1 MRILLIEDDEA
12 LADILLQCLTSQH
25 YAVDTASDGKMGWE
39 YAQGTP
45 YDLILIDV
53 GLPKLDGISLCRR
66 LRSQACTTPILLMT
80 AREATSDRIQGL
92 DAGADDYL
100 IKPLNLDELQ
110 ARVRAL
116 LRRGNIPTTPVLQ
129 VGELQLDPSSCKV
142 TFAGKNLS
150 LTPKEYNLLELFM
163 RNPSRVFSRGNIVE
177 HLWTYD
183 DPPQEETVKAHIK
196 GLRQKLKIAGAENW
210 IENVYGIGY
219 RLNPNLE
226 SESNVGAGFTNNITT
241 QTENL
246 TKPAP
251 VSEQANNVGAGFT
264 NNLTTQTENLTKPA
278 PASEPSVDQKF
289 SQAMDKMWQKHEGL
303 MMQRLEVL
311 QQVAAAIKTKTFSEE
326 LRDSAKKA
334 AHKLAGVLG
343 MFELQTGTEI
353 AANIEHIL
361 SENVILKGNTKK
373 QLLSQ
378 IEQLSNLLKHK
389 QLEIT
394 GKIATINWASATP
407 TSQEINGIQTVSVLV
422 VDDDP
427 VFLEALRPILEP
439 WGIRMTGLDDP
450 LRFWEVMPQVAPDLL
465 ILDVEMPQISGV
477 ELCQKV
483 RKDGNWQD
491 LPILFLTAHRE
502 LETIQQVFAVGADDY
517 VVKPVVGTELLTR
530 ITNRLERNR
539 LLKNLAAKEPITGL
553 NNQRKSSQN
562 LENLIEQA
570 GKNNGSF
577 CLAVLVVNQLRQIN
591 IRCGHSVGDR
601 ILQQWGN
608 LLKKAFPAEV
618 IGYWGNGEF
627 VVGMPGLNK
636 LEACDRISDLLTA
649 LRTQVFTAPDE
660 TRFQV
665 DFGVALAE
673 YPTDGITLQSLYQI
687 ASSTLAVDS

>member
-1 MRILLIEDDEA
+1 
-12 LADILLQCLTSQH
+12 
-25 YAVDTASDGKMGWE
+25 
-39 YAQGTP
+39 
-45 YDLILIDV
+45 
-53 GLPKLDGISLCRR
+53 
-66 LRSQACTTPILLMT
+66 
-80 AREATSDRIQGL
+80 SDRIQGL

-116 LRRGNIPTTPVLQ
+116 LRRGNIPTTPILQ

-142 TFAGKNLS
+142 TFARKPLS

-219 RLNPNLE
+219 RLNPNIDSASRGLRE
-226 SESNVGAGFTNNITT
+226 QRTPGAEDSGRENINTAAAS
-241 QTENL
+241 TE
-246 TKPAP
+246 
-251 VSEQANNVGAGFT
+251 
-264 NNLTTQTENLTKPA
+264 
-278 PASEPSVDQKF
+278 QKF
-289 SQAMDKMWQKHEGL
+289 NQAMDKMWQKYEGL
-303 MMQRLEVL
+303 MRQRLEVL
-311 QQVAAAIKTKTFSEE
+311 QQAATAVKTKNLSQE
-326 LRDSAKKA
+326 LRQEATKA

-343 MFELQTGTEI
+343 MFELETGTKI
-353 AANIEHIL
+353 AADMERIL
-361 SENVILKGNTKK
+361 SGNDNLTSTQKR
-373 QLLSQ
+373 QVRSQ
-378 IEQLSNLLKHK
+378 IETLSNLLNQK
-389 QLEIT
+389 QLEVAQRNDN
-394 GKIATINWASATP
+394 KIGEAEPLSIH
-407 TSQEINGIQTVSVLV
+407 SQAEPGNELNKEVNTVSVLV

-427 VFLEALRPILEP
+427 AFLGALRPILEP
-439 WGIRMTGLDDP
+439 WGIRMTGLDEP
-450 LRFWEVMPQVAPDLL
+450 LRFWEVLPQVSPDLL
-465 ILDVEMPQISGV
+465 ILDVEMPQVSGV
-477 ELCQKV
+477 ELCQNV
-483 RKDGNWQD
+483 RKDANWQE

-539 LLKNLAAKEPITGL
+539 LLKNLATKEPITGL
-553 NNQRKSSQN
+553 SNQRKSSQN

-577 CLAVLVVNQLRQIN
+577 CLAILVVNRLRQIN
-591 IRCGHSVGDR
+591 IQCGHAVGDR

-608 LLKKAFPAEV
+608 LLKKTFPAEV
-618 IGYWGNGEF
+618 TAYWGNGEF
-627 VVGMPGLNK
+627 VLGMPGMSK
-636 LEACDRISDLLTA
+636 LEAGDRISDLLTA

-687 ASSTLAVDS
+687 ASSTLL

>member
-12 LADILLQCLTSQH
+12 LADMLFQCLTSQH
-25 YAVDTASDGKMGWE
+25 YAVDMASDGQMGWE

-53 GLPKLDGISLCRR
+53 GLPKLDGITLCKR
-66 LRSQACTTPILLMT
+66 LRSQGCSTPILLMT
-80 AREATSDRIQGL
+80 ATDATSDRIQGL

-116 LRRGNIPTTPVLQ
+116 LRRGNIPTTPILQ

-142 TFAGKNLS
+142 TFARKPLS

-219 RLNPNLE
+219 RLNPNIDSASRGLRE
-226 SESNVGAGFTNNITT
+226 QRTPGAEDSGRENINTAAAS
-241 QTENL
+241 TE
-246 TKPAP
+246 
-251 VSEQANNVGAGFT
+251 
-264 NNLTTQTENLTKPA
+264 
-278 PASEPSVDQKF
+278 QKF
-289 SQAMDKMWQKHEGL
+289 NQAMDKMWQKYEGL
-303 MMQRLEVL
+303 MRQRLEVL
-311 QQVAAAIKTKTFSEE
+311 QQAATAVKTKNLSQE
-326 LRDSAKKA
+326 LRQEATKA

-343 MFELQTGTEI
+343 MFELETGTKI
-353 AANIEHIL
+353 AADMERIL
-361 SENVILKGNTKK
+361 SGNDNLTSTQKR
-373 QLLSQ
+373 QVRSQ
-378 IEQLSNLLKHK
+378 IETLSNLLNQK
-389 QLEIT
+389 QLEVAQRNDN
-394 GKIATINWASATP
+394 KIGEAEPLSIH
-407 TSQEINGIQTVSVLV
+407 SQAEPGNELNKEVNTVSVLV

-427 VFLEALRPILEP
+427 AFLGALRPILEP
-439 WGIRMTGLDDP
+439 WGIRMTGLDEP
-450 LRFWEVMPQVAPDLL
+450 LRFWEVLPQVSPDLL
-465 ILDVEMPQISGV
+465 ILDVEMPQVSGV
-477 ELCQKV
+477 ELCQNV
-483 RKDGNWQD
+483 RKDANWQE

-539 LLKNLAAKEPITGL
+539 LLKNLATKEPITGL
-553 NNQRKSSQN
+553 SNQRKSSQN

-577 CLAVLVVNQLRQIN
+577 CLAILVVNRLRQIN
-591 IRCGHSVGDR
+591 IQCGHAVGDR

-608 LLKKAFPAEV
+608 LLKKTFPAEV
-618 IGYWGNGEF
+618 TAYWGNGEF
-627 VVGMPGLNK
+627 VLGMPGMSK
-636 LEACDRISDLLTA
+636 LEAGDRISDLLTA

-687 ASSTLAVDS
+687 ASSTLL